1 MCPVYAAGEKIDKK
15 YNPMTFAKS
24 ITQNSNTQVV
34 LINGE
39 KDLNNFL
46 KKNLISDKYLFV
58 WGPDQFLNG

>member
-1 MCPVYAAGEKIDKK
+1 MYAAGEKIDKK

-24 ITQNSNTQVV
+24 ITQYSNTQVV

-46 KKNLISDKYLFV
+46 KKKFDF
-58 WGPDQFLNG
+58 